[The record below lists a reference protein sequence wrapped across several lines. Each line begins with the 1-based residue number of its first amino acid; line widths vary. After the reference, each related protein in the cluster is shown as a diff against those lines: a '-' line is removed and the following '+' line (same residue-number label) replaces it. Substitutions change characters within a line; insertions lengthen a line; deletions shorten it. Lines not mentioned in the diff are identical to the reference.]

1 MFSHNM
7 LCCPAKCEPLSYDT
21 CAQFAVEFDKLYD
34 GRNTDKYPLRNPMLK
49 LDQVL
54 VNYELVNDGSS
65 ICGAGKEV
73 TQDECVSAAKQIGG
87 VNGDKLAELTGTSN
101 NKWNEAYTTTP
112 RPGEWTFAPCG
123 CFLWQDK
130 ALEAIVDIDYNLSA
144 NCNNVQ
150 SRKQNLGVV
159 CKVRQ

>member
-1 MFSHNM
+1 M
-7 LCCPAKCEPLSYDT
+7 
-21 CAQFAVEFDKLYD
+21 
-34 GRNTDKYPLRNPMLK
+34 
-49 LDQVL
+49 
-54 VNYELVNDGSS
+54 
-65 ICGAGKEV
+65 